1 MLAIVGGADTETTK
15 MATTLGVPPLTAL
28 KIREFAGVFA
38 VMMLALDPDYDFTR
52 SNFASSDLNITDIMC
67 RAAVLSS
74 ALESIRRNSIN
85 C

>member
-1 MLAIVGGADTETTK
+1 
-15 MATTLGVPPLTAL
+15 MAHTRHVSPLIQE

-38 VMMLALDPDYDFTR
+38 VMMLALDPGYDFTR
-52 SNFASSDLNITDIMC
+52 SKLASSDLSITDIIC
-67 RAAVLSS
+67 RAAVLSK